1 MAFAFFDMDGTIID
15 GDSNDIS
22 YYELN
27 RMRIVDDVFI
37 QKLNNYE
44 DMFYKG
50 ILDINEFV
58 EFASTPF
65 IKYSMEDLDEI
76 LGSIVRR
83 CIVPKIKKGAR
94 DRIESHHANNDR
106 VIIVT
111 ATNDYLVK
119 HVAKA
124 LDIDDFIA
132 SSMEVNNNHLTGKK
146 LCEVPFKEGKVR
158 RIREYLKD
166 EVYSLD
172 GSYGYGDSVNDIE
185 MLLMCEH
192 GVLVD
197 PNENMLKDPR
207 VRSMEV
213 ISFK

>member
-15 GDSNDIS
+15 GDSNDIT

-27 RMRIVDDVFI
+27 KIKLVDDCFI

-58 EFASTPF
+58 EFATTPF
-65 IKYSMEDLDEI
+65 IKYSMDELDEI

-94 DRIESHHANNDR
+94 DRIDYHNENIDR

-124 LDIDDFIA
+124 LGIDDFIA
-132 SSMEVNNNHLTGKK
+132 SRMEVKNNHLTGKK
-146 LCEVPFKEGKVR
+146 LCEVPFKQGKER
-158 RIREYLKD
+158 RIREYLKNED
-166 EVYSLD
+166 YSLK
-172 GSYGYGDSVNDIE
+172 GSFGYGDSVNDIE
-185 MLLMCEH
+185 MLLMCEN
-192 GVLVD
+192 GFLVD

-207 VRSMEV
+207 VKDMKV
-213 ISFK
+213 LSFN

>member
-15 GDSNDIS
+15 GDSNDIT

-27 RMRIVDDVFI
+27 KMKVVDDNFI

-58 EFASTPF
+58 EFATTPF
-65 IKYSMEDLDEI
+65 IKYSMDELDEI

-94 DRIESHHANNDR
+94 DRIDCHTNNNDR

-119 HVAKA
+119 HIAKA
-124 LDIDDFIA
+124 LGIDDFIA
-132 SSMEVNNNHLTGKK
+132 SSMEVKNSHLTGKK
-146 LCEVPFKEGKVR
+146 LCEVPFKQGKER
-158 RIREYLKD
+158 RIREYLKN
-166 EVYSLD
+166 EAYSLK

-192 GVLVD
+192 GFLVD
-197 PNENMLKDPR
+197 PNVNMLKDPR
-207 VRSMEV
+207 VKDMKV
-213 ISFK
+213 VSFN

>member
-15 GDSNDIS
+15 GDSNDIT

-27 RMRIVDDVFI
+27 KIKLVDDCFI

-58 EFASTPF
+58 EFATTPF
-65 IKYSMEDLDEI
+65 IKYSMDELDEI

-94 DRIESHHANNDR
+94 DRIDYHNENNDR

-124 LDIDDFIA
+124 LGIDDFIA
-132 SSMEVNNNHLTGKK
+132 SSMEVKNNHLTGKK
-146 LCEVPFKEGKVR
+146 LCEVPFKQGKER
-158 RIREYLKD
+158 RIREYLKNED
-166 EVYSLD
+166 YSLK
-172 GSYGYGDSVNDIE
+172 GSFGYGDSVNDIE

-192 GVLVD
+192 GYLVD

-207 VRSMEV
+207 VKDMKV
-213 ISFK
+213 VSFN